1 MQRHFI
7 IVVGL
12 PQINGLDDFGLL
24 FDIGAFCTWGW
35 TVKSRIYMWNET
47 RNNLSSYRINVALF
61 MSSADWLLFRLRA
74 IPKEKEMK
82 EHGQSRRIFD
92 DPGIYT
98 FLIGP
103 CLSFGKSLAE
113 KGVELQRHY
122 FFILFSRCE
131 SHSIL
136 DSLGVDFLFLFS
148 VFMSCFFIFYFFFS
162 PFLCSIFNSATRHYF
177 S

>member
-12 PQINGLDDFGLL
+12 PQTNGLDDFGLL

-98 FLIGP
+98 FLISP

-122 FFILFSRCE
+122 FFILF
-131 SHSIL
+131 
-136 DSLGVDFLFLFS
+136 F
-148 VFMSCFFIFYFFFS
+148 
-162 PFLCSIFNSATRHYF
+162 
-177 S
+177 